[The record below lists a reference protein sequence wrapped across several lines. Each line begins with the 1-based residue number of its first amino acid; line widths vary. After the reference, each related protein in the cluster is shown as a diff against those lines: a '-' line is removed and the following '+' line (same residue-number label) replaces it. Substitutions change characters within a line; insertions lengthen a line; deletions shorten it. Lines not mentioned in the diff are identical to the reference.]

1 MEIATMAH
9 AYTPGLRVT
18 ERAVVRK
25 ERRLPLKGDVL
36 VARGDTVSA
45 RTVVARTLLPGNIQ
59 TVNLASSL
67 GIEPN
72 EVAGKLLHPIGTAVE
87 AGAPIAETRAL
98 FGLMK
103 SKATAPAAGTIESV
117 SDITGQLILRE
128 PPIPVE
134 IDAFLAGTVVEV
146 LPGDGVVI
154 ESPAAFIQGI
164 FGIGGEVHGALVT
177 AVSGPDDELTPD
189 RLSSAHEGKIVVGGS
204 YVNHAVLKEA
214 IRLGVRGVVVGGFD
228 DRDLRDLLGY
238 DLGVAITGQE
248 SLGLTLVLTEGFG
261 RIKMADRT
269 FHLLRKLEGMEA
281 AVSGATQIRAGVM
294 RPEIVV
300 PLGGSAG
307 SSGEGQVTGM
317 DVGSLLRCIRGEH
330 FGRIGRIVALPAPL
344 TELGSESHARVLE
357 AELDGIGR
365 VVLPRANIE
374 LIEA

>member
-1 MEIATMAH
+1 MAH

-45 RTVVARTLLPGNIQ
+45 RTIVARTLLPGNIQ

-117 SDITGQLILRE
+117 SDVTGQLILRE

-146 LPGDGVVI
+146 LPGDGVVV
-154 ESPAAFIQGI
+154 ESPAAFVQGI

-177 AVSGPDDELTPD
+177 AVAGPDDELTPE
-189 RLSSAHEGKIVVGGS
+189 RLSSAHEGKIVIGGS
-204 YVNHAVLKEA
+204 YVSHAVLKAA

-365 VVLPRANIE
+365 VILPRANIE

>member
-45 RTVVARTLLPGNIQ
+45 RTVVARTLLPGNVQ

-67 GIEPN
+67 GVEPN

-103 SKATAPAAGTIESV
+103 SKAKAPAAGTIESV
-117 SDITGQLILRE
+117 SDVTGQLILRE

-189 RLSSAHEGKIVVGGS
+189 RLSSAHEGKIVIGGS

-261 RIKMADRT
+261 RIRMAERT
-269 FHLLRKLEGMEA
+269 FNLLRKLEGMEA

-300 PLGGSAG
+300 PLGGSAAAA
-307 SSGEGQVTGM
+307 GEGAVTGM